1 MRGDQHVYLS
11 LTTAGLL
18 IAPWIAVL
26 DPALIAVLLFGVFV
40 GSLAPDADAAD
51 AAIFN
56 GRLGGVKGKRGQIVN
71 GLAVVL
77 PVFGYTIR
85 YLIYYPLSLVFALIL
100 RKSYRHRHR
109 GLLHSFAGVWLTS
122 LLLSG
127 YLTLILTWL
136 GISLALLPAF
146 GFAFFAGCILHL
158 VEDTC
163 TPAGVAW
170 LYPFSRRRLAGRVRT
185 WGNFEVRPTVFAI
198 VLALATAAM
207 LIAPV
212 ATSATPEELRRLA
225 PGVALLL
232 WLLFILVCRVRPQ
245 RNRDRA

>member
-1 MRGDQHVYLS
+1 MRGDQHVYIS

-18 IAPWIAVL
+18 IAPWLTVL

-51 AAIFN
+51 AAIFH
-56 GRLGGVKGKRGQIVN
+56 GRIGGVKGKRGQIVN
-71 GLAVVL
+71 GLAVAL

-85 YLIYYPLSLVFALIL
+85 YLIYYPLSLVFTLIL

-109 GLLHSFAGVWLTS
+109 GLLHSLPGVGLTS

-127 YLTLILTWL
+127 YLAIILMLL
-136 GISLALLPAF
+136 GVSLALLPAF
-146 GFAFFAGCILHL
+146 GAAFFAGCILHL

-170 LYPFSRRRLAGRVRT
+170 LYPFSRRRLAGSVRA
-185 WGNFEVRPTVFAI
+185 WGNLEARPTVFAI
-198 VLALATAAM
+198 ILALATVTV

-212 ATSATPEELRRLA
+212 VTSATAEELRLLA
-225 PGVALLL
+225 PFIALLL
-232 WLLFILVCRVRPQ
+232 WVLFILTCRVR
-245 RNRDRA
+245 RR

>member
-1 MRGDQHVYLS
+1 MRGDQHVYIS

-18 IAPWIAVL
+18 IAPWLTVL

-51 AAIFN
+51 AAIFH
-56 GRLGGVKGKRGQIVN
+56 GRIGGVKGKRGQIVN
-71 GLAVVL
+71 GLAVAL

-85 YLIYYPLSLVFALIL
+85 YLIYYPLSLVFTLIL

-109 GLLHSFAGVWLTS
+109 GLLHSLPGVGLTS

-127 YLTLILTWL
+127 YLAIILMLL
-136 GISLALLPAF
+136 GVSLALLPAF
-146 GFAFFAGCILHL
+146 GAAFFAGCILHL

-170 LYPFSRRRLAGRVRT
+170 LYPFSRRRLAGSVRA
-185 WGNFEVRPTVFAI
+185 WGNLEARPTVFAI
-198 VLALATAAM
+198 ILALATVTV

-212 ATSATPEELRRLA
+212 VTSATAEELRLLA
-225 PGVALLL
+225 PFIALLL
-232 WLLFILVCRVRPQ
+232 WVFFILTCRVR
-245 RNRDRA
+245 RR